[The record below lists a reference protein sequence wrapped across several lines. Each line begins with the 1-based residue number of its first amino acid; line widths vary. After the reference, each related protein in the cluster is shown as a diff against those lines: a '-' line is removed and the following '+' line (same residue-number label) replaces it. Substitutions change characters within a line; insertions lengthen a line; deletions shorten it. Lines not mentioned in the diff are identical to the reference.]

1 VWRAGH
7 TPRDRESQAWYAA
20 SPTDHGRELRVSA
33 ALAPNI
39 LDPGELLAP
48 LLRAG
53 QLGEIPDT
61 ALTAQIAMQA
71 DRVAVLTP
79 VEVYERLTPALCG
92 HHPHVAMQWLRD
104 AGLLVHLLPELDAT
118 VAFSQEG
125 GRRHKD
131 VWEHTKAVVRQAVP
145 RPAVRW
151 AAVLHDIG
159 KVPTRRFVGPGKVT
173 FHGHAEEGV
182 RMFRRGPAR
191 RVGFPAELRE
201 RVEVLILYHLRGGQ
215 YDGGWTDA
223 AVRRFAHEMGPALID
238 VLDLSRA
245 DVTSKRPGKRQKCLG
260 LISELGRRIRELAAL
275 DARVPPLPAGLGNVL
290 MEALA
295 LPPGRHIGALR
306 DRLEQMCEDGSIEA
320 RQDAAYYV
328 EMVRERGLLAGLEI
342 VAPPSRASRSA

>member
-1 VWRAGH
+1 M
-7 TPRDRESQAWYAA
+7 
-20 SPTDHGRELRVSA
+20 SA
-33 ALAPNI
+33 ALATEVLEPA
-39 LDPGELLAP
+39 ELLAP

-53 QLGEIPDT
+53 QKGEIPAT
-61 ALTAQIAMQA
+61 ALTAQIAQQA
-71 DRVAVLTP
+71 ERVAVLTP

-92 HHPHVAMQWLRD
+92 HHPEVAMQWLRD

-182 RMFRRGPAR
+182 RMFRRGPAK

-201 RVEVLILYHLRGGQ
+201 RVEALILYHLRGGQ
-215 YDGGWTDA
+215 YDGSWTDA
-223 AVRRFAHEMGPALID
+223 AVRRFAHEMGPVLTD

-245 DVTSKRPGKRQKCLG
+245 DVTSKRPGKRKKCLG
-260 LISELGRRIRELAAL
+260 LISELGRRIRELAAI
-275 DARVPPLPAGLGNVL
+275 DARVPPLPAGLGNLL

-295 LPPGRHIGALR
+295 LPPGRHIGELR
-306 DRLEQMCEDGSIEA
+306 TRLEQMCEAGEIEA
-320 RQDAAYYV
+320 RQEPGYYV
-328 EMVRERGLLAGLEI
+328 EVVRSRGLLDGLA
-342 VAPPSRASRSA
+342 VAAMPSRR